1 MAHISKE
8 DQEYLRKEFEQLEK
22 PVKLIYFTQKFECQY
37 CEITREIL
45 QELEGLSD
53 KLSLEIYDFV
63 EDKEKVEQYN
73 IDKIPAV
80 VVEGERDY
88 GIRYYGIPAGY
99 EFSSLIEDILDV
111 SRGTTSLSEETK
123 KALANLEK
131 PLHIQVFVTPTCPY
145 CPKAVRMA
153 HMMAIESDKVRGD
166 MVEATE
172 FPHLSNRY
180 NVGAV
185 PKVVINDVVDF
196 EGALPEHLYL
206 EKALEAEGRSKSSRT

>member
-1 MAHISKE
+1 MPHISKE
-8 DQEYLRKEFEQLEK
+8 DQEYLRNEFSKMEK

-37 CEITREIL
+37 CEITHEILNEL
-45 QELEGLSD
+45 QELSD
-53 KLSLEIYDFV
+53 KISLEVYNFV
-63 EDKEKVEQYN
+63 EDKEKAEQYN
-73 IDKIPAV
+73 IDKIPAI

-88 GIRYYGIPAGY
+88 GIRYFGIPAGY
-99 EFSSLIEDILDV
+99 EFSSLIEDIIDV
-111 SRGTTSLSEETK
+111 SKGTTSLSEETK

-166 MVEATE
+166 MIEATE
-172 FPHLSNRY
+172 FPHLSNHY

-206 EKALEAEGRSKSSRT
+206 EKALEAEGRSMSSRT